1 MQRTDISAVPPLLI
15 IKSTHHENANTFS
28 TVNAGLRP
36 QILRIIFNAFPLALN
51 GPFAH
56 QRLHRFSAPPA
67 LCTVLMWTL
76 SPSQKFDLILAYN
89 FKMST
94 LFLINYHF
102 KRINFCIKFESA
114 LQPHSPLS
122 LRFSDDIAV
131 SPHTDHRLSVS
142 DSDNLRRSEKSSPF
156 LRRAHG
162 VFQARFADHLS
173 VQNYR
178 LWSYHCQT
186 VWNLSRRCVRH
197 FPPIRSA

>member
-28 TVNAGLRP
+28 TVNAVYVLRYSASYSMP
-36 QILRIIFNAFPLALN
+36 FPWPSTVHLLTSVSTGSQLLLLSVRCLCERYLRLK
-51 GPFAH
+51 
-56 QRLHRFSAPPA
+56 S
-67 LCTVLMWTL
+67 
-76 SPSQKFDLILAYN
+76 FDLILAYN
-89 FKMST
+89 FRMST

-102 KRINFCIKFESA
+102 KRINFCIKFKSA

-142 DSDNLRRSEKSSPF
+142 DSDNLRHSEKSSPS

-173 VQNYR
+173 VQNYS
-178 LWSYHCQT
+178 L
-186 VWNLSRRCVRH
+186 
-197 FPPIRSA
+197 